1 LQPVKKIGPGRGWA
15 WVMAALHA
23 VRRWPGVFGMGG
35 LIAAGVSLLPVLGPL
50 ALAVLGPAYLAGMVI
65 AADRAA
71 RGQTPELGDAFTL
84 FRQQGRLR
92 PALALC
98 LPIVVAQVAA
108 LVTLAAMTFRTAV
121 RLGINPAH
129 TPSEAQLARLA
140 DAMAGGI
147 GTWMAVAIVLM
158 SFAYAFVVLAIPRVG
173 LYGTSPFPAMGD
185 SLRAVL
191 RNTGPWIV
199 ALLSLLLWL
208 TPPLMLLMAIRAV
221 LLVQVL
227 GVTAIY
233 ALVGPLLY
241 VAWRDIAGADA
252 ADGPATPDE
261 DAPPPPGFEA

>member
-1 LQPVKKIGPGRGWA
+1 
-15 WVMAALHA
+15 MAALHA
-23 VRRWPGVFGMGG
+23 VRRWPGVFGMAG
-35 LIAAGVSLLPVLGPL
+35 LIAAGVSLLPLVGPF
-50 ALAVLGPAYLAGMVI
+50 ALAVLGPAYLAGLVI

-98 LPIVVAQVAA
+98 LPLVAA
-108 LVTLAAMTFRTAV
+108 QLTSLVVLATMTFRAAV

-129 TPSEAQLARLA
+129 TPSEADLARLA
-140 DAMAGGI
+140 EAMLGGI
-147 GTWMAVAIVLM
+147 GTWVAAAAVLM

-173 LYGTSPFPAMGD
+173 LYGTSPFQAMGD
-185 SLRAVL
+185 SVRVVL
-191 RNTGPWIV
+191 RNAGPWIV
-199 ALLSLLLWL
+199 ALLSLLLWMM
-208 TPPLMLLMAIRAV
+208 PPLMLLLAIRAV

-227 GVTAIY
+227 GVASIY

-252 ADGPATPDE
+252 ADEPSSGGE
-261 DAPPPPGFEA
+261 DGPPPPPSPGFEA

>member
-1 LQPVKKIGPGRGWA
+1 
-15 WVMAALHA
+15 MAALQA
-23 VRRWPGVFGMGG
+23 VRRWPGVFGMAG
-35 LIAAGVSLLPVLGPL
+35 LIAAGVSLLPLVGPL
-50 ALAVLGPAYLAGMVI
+50 ALAVLGPAYLAGLVV

-84 FRQQGRLR
+84 FRQQGRLG
-92 PALALC
+92 PAIALC
-98 LPIVVAQVAA
+98 LPIVVAQVTA
-108 LVTLAAMTFRTAV
+108 LVVLAAMTFRTAL

-140 DAMAGGI
+140 EAMLGGI
-147 GTWMAVAIVLM
+147 GTWLLAVTVLM

-173 LYGTSPFPAMGD
+173 LYATPPFQAMAD

-191 RNTGPWIV
+191 RNAFPWIV

-208 TPPLMLLMAIRAV
+208 TPPLMLLMAVRAV

-252 ADGPATPDE
+252 DEEPAPRSDQDTR
-261 DAPPPPGFEA
+261 PPPGFEA